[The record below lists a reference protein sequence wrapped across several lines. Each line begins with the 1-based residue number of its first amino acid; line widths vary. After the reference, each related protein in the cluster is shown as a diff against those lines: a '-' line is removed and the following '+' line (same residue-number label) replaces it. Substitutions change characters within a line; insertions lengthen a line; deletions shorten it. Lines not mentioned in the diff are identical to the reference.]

1 MAPSPNRHPTKAR
14 AAAVVPARL
23 KTMASTPAAT
33 RPRASRSSKIMP
45 LELRLTC
52 RPADPARPLPPRAGI
67 SPALRVHRARA
78 GPAGGHA
85 VGPRVFPVDRHP
97 ARGGMTAAAGPAVQI
112 AAAHYFD
119 RQVAAGHQ
127 RSPAARDK
135 YLIKTQTYVRS
146 QLGVTSEAGKLIR
159 ARISTGDTGLNGL
172 AGGFAI
178 RLRVRLAG
186 PEECDAHQYAAMT
199 RGTRSAAIRL
209 VA

>member
-1 MAPSPNRHPTKAR
+1 MAPSPNHHPTKAR

-23 KTMASTPAAT
+23 KTMASTPAAI
-33 RPRASRSSKIMP
+33 RSRASRSSKIMP
-45 LELRLTC
+45 LELRLTLRSTLQAG
-52 RPADPARPLPPRAGI
+52 RPGATTPPRAGI

-186 PEECDAHQYAAMT
+186 PEE
-199 RGTRSAAIRL
+199 
-209 VA
+209 

>member
-1 MAPSPNRHPTKAR
+1 
-14 AAAVVPARL
+14 
-23 KTMASTPAAT
+23 
-33 RPRASRSSKIMP
+33 MP
-45 LELRLTC
+45 LELRLTRRPIR
-52 RPADPARPLPPRAGI
+52 RPADPARPLPPGAGI
-67 SPALRVHRARA
+67 SPALRVHRAPA

-85 VGPRVFPVDRHP
+85 VGPRVLPVDRHP
-97 ARGGMTAAAGPAVQI
+97 ARGGTTAAAGPAVQI

-135 YLIKTQTYVRS
+135 YLIKTQAYVRS
-146 QLGVTSEAGKLIR
+146 QLGVTSEAGKFIR

-172 AGGFAI
+172 ADGFAI

-186 PEECDAHQYAAMT
+186 PKECDAHQYAAMT

-209 VA
+209 VAKPSEFFNDLALLDVRRDIRLGFAAAVNCLP